1 MIVLLRKIVR
11 RIRRYNTVEPD
22 QKTVWTR
29 LLGPRLELGEET
41 TTGLC
46 YLTAREPEG
55 CSLVIG
61 AQSDIEC
68 QIALE
73 KSSVKV
79 KIGSRTH
86 IGGGTLLAAA
96 CGMTIGDDVQIAY
109 QGLIMDHNSH
119 ALAFSQRKDDVL
131 DWQKGKKDWTHV
143 AMAPVV
149 ICDKAWIGARVT
161 ILKGVTIGEGAVVG
175 AGSVVTKSVPPWTIV
190 AGNPAKVIRELSE
203 AEH

>member
-1 MIVLLRKIVR
+1 MIVLIRKIVR

-22 QKTVWTR
+22 RKTQWSQ
-29 LLGPRLELGEET
+29 LLGPQFDLG
-41 TTGLC
+41 TGTIVEVGS
-46 YLTAREPEG
+46 LTAREPEG
-55 CSLVIG
+55 CSLTIG

-73 KSSVKV
+73 KSFAAVS
-79 KIGSRTH
+79 IGSRTH

-96 CGMTIGDDVQIAY
+96 CEISIGDDVQIAY
-109 QGLIMDHNSH
+109 GGLIMDHDSH

-131 DWQKGKKDWTHV
+131 DWQQGKKDWTHV
-143 AMAPVV
+143 AMRPVRV
-149 ICDKAWIGARVT
+149 ENKAWIGAKVT

-175 AGSVVTKSVPPWTIV
+175 AGSVVTRSVPPWTIV

-203 AEH
+203 SER

>member
-1 MIVLLRKIVR
+1 MILLLRKIVR
-11 RIRRYNTVEPD
+11 RIRRYSTVEPD

-29 LLGPRLELGEET
+29 LLGPRLELGAGAT
-41 TTGLC
+41 TELC
-46 YLTAREPEG
+46 WLTAREPAG
-55 CSLVIG
+55 CFLAIG

-73 KSSVKV
+73 KSDAAVR
-79 KIGSRTH
+79 IGSRTH

-96 CGMTIGDDVQIAY
+96 CGITVGDDVQIAY

-131 DWQKGKKDWTHV
+131 DWQQGKKDWSNV
-143 AMAPVV
+143 AMAPVR

-190 AGNPAKVIRELSE
+190 AGNPARVIRELSE